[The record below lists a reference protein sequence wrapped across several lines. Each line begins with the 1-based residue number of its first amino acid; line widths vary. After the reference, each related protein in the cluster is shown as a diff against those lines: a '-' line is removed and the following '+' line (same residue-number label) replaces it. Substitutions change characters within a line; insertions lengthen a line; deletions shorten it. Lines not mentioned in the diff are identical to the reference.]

1 MVGSCSSDLLART
14 LNQHG
19 WTADVIEGQAA
30 ESQPGGGGAVG
41 LTHTLRYAAVRRDQ
55 ARKSSGSDFRP

>member
-30 ESQPGGGGAVG
+30 VAESQPGGAVG
-41 LTHTLRYAAVRRDQ
+41 LTHCLRYAAVRRDQ